1 MKLEKQQIQFIDK
14 FLQRNDVEFIDIR
27 EEMID
32 HIASAVEEKMTID
45 NANFHDAFVSYVNFN
60 KKELFKMNKSIWW
73 FSLSEIKSYLQY
85 FLKPI
90 SLITN
95 FFLIVLFFL
104 FRSNENVVL
113 FKENMAFYFIVSLL
127 VIGMANFIYFSI
139 IKKKKYFFIEKNSIV
154 LMILYWINLL
164 MLQPFENNKTVS
176 DVLVLIFMMLCVT
189 YIFYTKEQIQKYLKF
204 EKRGY
209 L

>member
-1 MKLEKQQIQFIDK
+1 MKLSKEQIEFIDK

-32 HIASAVEEKMTID
+32 HIASAVEEKMTHD
-45 NANFHDAFVSYVNFN
+45 NANFHDTFVSYVNFN
-60 KKELFKMNKSIWW
+60 RKELFKMNKIIWW
-73 FSLSEIKSYLQY
+73 FSLSEIKSFLKC

-90 SLITN
+90 CLFVN

-104 FRSNENVVL
+104 FRTNENVVL
-113 FKENMAFYFIVSLL
+113 FKENMSFYFIVSLL

-164 MLQPFENNKTVS
+164 MLKPFENQKSIS
-176 DVLVLIFMMLCVT
+176 DVLLIFFLMLCVT
-189 YIFYTKEQIQKYLKF
+189 YIFYTKEQIQKYLKLI
-204 EKRGY
+204 KRR
-209 L
+209 LL